1 MQEMMMLIDIE
12 TRDEEETL
20 SLMEISL
27 NTLNGLL
34 GPMVMKL

>member
-1 MQEMMMLIDIE
+1 MMMLIDIE

>member
-1 MQEMMMLIDIE
+1 MLIDIE

>member
-1 MQEMMMLIDIE
+1 MMLIDIK

-34 GPMVMKL
+34 GPTVMKL